1 MKGRNVI
8 YSCLLTFG
16 LIPHAIFAQQGPGS
30 REDGGLTNMEEIE
43 DFDKKNIGLRM
54 GISFNTILGT
64 ELVNPR
70 PFFSY
75 AGGFYYQKQLLRG
88 RPYWLY
94 TETSLRF
101 AGSNFANY
109 KLSSDYTRITQLY
122 LDVPLLLKINLS
134 GSRRD
139 DKGRNLLIGPQA
151 GHLLKSAIY
160 LGEYRVPKN
169 ALVWWKRWENLAFA
183 PFDLNAVAA
192 YEISRPRHAFMIT
205 ARYGLININR
215 GLYFD
220 DLTPVTGKG
229 GTIRNASIDFS
240 FLF

>member
-1 MKGRNVI
+1 MKGKNAI
-8 YSCLLTFG
+8 YSSLIALCLLP
-16 LIPHAIFAQQGPGS
+16 LALRAQQDPGT

-43 DFDKKNIGLRM
+43 DFDKNNIGLRM
-54 GISFNTILGT
+54 GVSFNTILGT

-75 AGGFYYQKQLLRG
+75 AGGFYYQKQLLRAK
-88 RPYWLY
+88 PYWLY
-94 TETSLRF
+94 TEASLRF

-122 LDVPLLLKINLS
+122 LDVPVLLKINLS

-139 DKGRNLLIGPQA
+139 DKGRNILLGPQF
-151 GHLLKSAIY
+151 GHLLRSAIY
-160 LGEYRVPKN
+160 LGEDRVPKN
-169 ALVWWKRWENLAFA
+169 HLVWWQRWENLDLA
-183 PFDLNAVAA
+183 PFDLNGVLA

-220 DLTPVTGKG
+220 DVTPLTGKG
-229 GTIRNASIDFS
+229 GIIRNASLDFS
-240 FLF
+240 LLF

>member
-1 MKGRNVI
+1 MKVKKAI
-8 YSCLLTFG
+8 SSSLL
-16 LIPHAIFAQQGPGS
+16 AISLLPLALLAQQDPGT

-94 TETSLRF
+94 TEASLRF

-139 DKGRNLLIGPQA
+139 DKGRNILLGPQV
-151 GHLLKSAIY
+151 GHLLRSAIY
-160 LGEYRVPKN
+160 LGEERVPKN
-169 ALVWWKRWENLAFA
+169 HLVWWQRWENLDLA
-183 PFDLNAVAA
+183 PFDLNGVLA

-205 ARYGLININR
+205 ARCGLININR

-220 DLTPVTGKG
+220 DVTPLTGKG
-229 GTIRNASIDFS
+229 GIIRNASLDFS
-240 FLF
+240 LLF

>member
-1 MKGRNVI
+1 MKVKKAI
-8 YSCLLTFG
+8 SSSLL
-16 LIPHAIFAQQGPGS
+16 AISLLPLALLAQQDPGT

-94 TETSLRF
+94 TEASLRF
-101 AGSNFANY
+101 AGSKFANY

-139 DKGRNLLIGPQA
+139 DKGRNILLGPQV
-151 GHLLKSAIY
+151 GHLLRSAIY
-160 LGEYRVPKN
+160 LGEERVPKN
-169 ALVWWKRWENLAFA
+169 HLVWWQRWENLDLA
-183 PFDLNAVAA
+183 PFDLNGVLA

-220 DLTPVTGKG
+220 DVTPLTGKG
-229 GTIRNASIDFS
+229 GIIRNASLDFS
-240 FLF
+240 LLF

>member
-16 LIPHAIFAQQGPGS
+16 LIPHAIFAQQDPGS

-169 ALVWWKRWENLAFA
+169 ALVWWKRWENLACA

-192 YEISRPRHAFMIT
+192 YDISRPRHAFMVT

-220 DLTPVTGKG
+220 DVTPATGKG

>member
-1 MKGRNVI
+1 MKVKKAI
-8 YSCLLTFG
+8 SSSLL
-16 LIPHAIFAQQGPGS
+16 AISLLPLALLAQQDPGT

-54 GISFNTILGT
+54 GVSFNTILGT

-94 TETSLRF
+94 TEASLRF

-139 DKGRNLLIGPQA
+139 DKGRNILLGPQV
-151 GHLLKSAIY
+151 GHLLRSAIY
-160 LGEYRVPKN
+160 LGEERVPKN
-169 ALVWWKRWENLAFA
+169 HLVWWQRWENLDLA
-183 PFDLNAVAA
+183 PFDLNGVLA

-220 DLTPVTGKG
+220 DVTPLTGKG
-229 GTIRNASIDFS
+229 GIIRNASLDFS
-240 FLF
+240 LLF

>member
-1 MKGRNVI
+1 MKGKNLL
-8 YSCLLTFG
+8 YSSLLALG
-16 LIPHAIFAQQGPGS
+16 LLPVAAIAQQDPGT
-30 REDGGLTNMEEIE
+30 REEGGLTNMEEIE

-54 GISFNTILGT
+54 GVSFNTILGS

-101 AGSNFANY
+101 AGSNFANFE
-109 KLSSDYTRITQLY
+109 LSSDYTRITQLY

-139 DKGRNLLIGPQA
+139 DKGRNILFGPQV
-151 GHLLKSAIY
+151 GHLLRSAIY

-169 ALVWWKRWENLAFA
+169 HLLWWQRWENLDFA

-192 YEISRPRHAFMIT
+192 YEISRPRHAFVIT

-215 GLYFD
+215 GLYFAD
-220 DLTPVTGKG
+220 VTPATGSG
-229 GTIRNASIDFS
+229 GTIRNASLDFS